1 MLVPRL
7 EERLECMQ
15 YRRKLDLDIEEI
27 RPDLQT
33 LRNASQELRTSARF
47 KAVLQ
52 IVLALGNA
60 LNGNTFR
67 GGARGFQL
75 DSLLKV
81 RTPGEISRLT
91 YYLTALSR

>member
-7 EERLECMQ
+7 AERLECMQ
-15 YRRKLDLDIEEI
+15 HRRKLDLDIEEI

-33 LRNASQELRTSARF
+33 LRDASQELRSSVKF
-47 KAVLQ
+47 KSVLQ
-52 IVLALGNA
+52 VVLALGNA

-81 RTPGEISRLT
+81 RTRFEILRLVHHLIT
-91 YYLTALSR
+91 LSR